1 VICIGLIEEL
11 VGLIGSGSIGGL
23 PPLALMAFPF
33 VLGLAV
39 GFLIKR
45 LLKIAVIAGVIIAL
59 VSYLGF
65 LNLSLGSLRDLA
77 IRYGPVTYQYA
88 ILLLGMLP
96 LSIGL
101 IIGLVI
107 GFLFG

>member
-1 VICIGLIEEL
+1 
-11 VGLIGSGSIGGL
+11 
-23 PPLALMAFPF
+23 MAFPF
-33 VLGLAV
+33 VLGVAV

-45 LLKIAVIAGVIIAL
+45 LLKIALIAGIIIAL
-59 VSYLGF
+59 VSYFGF
-65 LNLSLGSLRDLA
+65 LNLSFGSLKDLA
-77 IRYGPVTYQYA
+77 VKYGPLTFQYA
-88 ILLLGMLP
+88 ALLLGILP

>member
-1 VICIGLIEEL
+1 M
-11 VGLIGSGSIGGL
+11 GLIGSGNIGGL
-23 PPLALMAFPF
+23 PPLVLMAFPF

-39 GFLIKR
+39 GFLVKR
-45 LLKIAVIAGVIIAL
+45 LLKIALIAGVIIAL
-59 VSYLGF
+59 VSYFGF
-65 LNLSLGSLRDLA
+65 LNLSVGSLKDLA
-77 IRYGPVTYQYA
+77 ARYGPLTFQYA
-88 ILLLGMLP
+88 ALLLGILP

>member
-1 VICIGLIEEL
+1 MGLMEEL
-11 VGLIGSGSIGGL
+11 LALIGSGSIGGL

-33 VLGLAV
+33 VIG
-39 GFLIKR
+39 
-45 LLKIAVIAGVIIAL
+45 L
-59 VSYLGF
+59 VSYFGF
-65 LNLSLGSLRDLA
+65 LGLSFGSLKDLA
-77 IRYGPVTYQYA
+77 VKYGPLTFQYA
-88 ILLLGMLP
+88 ALLLGILP